1 MKKIIA
7 KTTKFTTSK
16 KATKK
21 SYAKKTIN
29 RENKITRILSKVSEI
44 CDYAIE
50 NLCTED
56 AQFEEL
62 ELMLRQYIK

>member
-7 KTTKFTTSK
+7 KTTKSTASK
-16 KATKK
+16 KVAKK
-21 SYAKKTIN
+21 SYAKKTIS
-29 RENKITRILSKVSEI
+29 RENKITRILSKVSKI

>member
-1 MKKIIA
+1 MKKII
-7 KTTKFTTSK
+7 K
-16 KATKK
+16 KP
-21 SYAKKTIN
+21 AKKTLS
-29 RENKITRILSKVSEI
+29 REDKITNILNKVSEI
-44 CDYAIE
+44 CDYATE

>member
-1 MKKIIA
+1 MKKIA
-7 KTTKFTTSK
+7 TKSTASK
-16 KATKK
+16 KTAKK
-21 SYAKKTIN
+21 SYAKKTLN

-44 CDYAIE
+44 CDYATE